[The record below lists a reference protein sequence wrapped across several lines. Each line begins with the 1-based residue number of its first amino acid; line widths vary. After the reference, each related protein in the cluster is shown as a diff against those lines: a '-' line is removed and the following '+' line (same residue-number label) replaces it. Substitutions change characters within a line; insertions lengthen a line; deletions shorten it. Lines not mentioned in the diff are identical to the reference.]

1 MTLGSRIAALRA
13 AKGLSQEE
21 LAQLMEVSR
30 QSVSKWET
38 DASVPELDKLLRLSE
53 VFGVS
58 LDSLVKDAQPQP
70 EAAPEP
76 AAPPTEDLSAF
87 RRENLRVIL
96 GSALVL
102 FGAVM
107 ALIFSLRGEPLVV
120 TLLIGLPFIGCG
132 AICMALKKR
141 LLLWCGWYLWLL
153 LEFCQM
159 LMQVDPYFYVR
170 PLVMLPLLSV
180 LLLATGWS
188 YRNAIPKTARG
199 RLWLAL
205 VCLVL
210 ALSWWALFR
219 AGYRYYGVIDVRLSQ
234 SETNR
239 RRFLG
244 ELLLR
249 LELIPAATLISTVL
263 ASILHALEWLGTRT
277 LQVVSHR
284 RKKETP

>member
-21 LAQLMEVSR
+21 LAQRMEVSR

-38 DASVPELDKLLRLSE
+38 DGSVPELDKLLRLSE

-70 EAAPEP
+70 EAAPGSV
-76 AAPPTEDLSAF
+76 APPAEDLPVF
-87 RRENLRVIL
+87 CRENLRVIL
-96 GSALVL
+96 GSAVVL
-102 FGAVM
+102 FGAVLS
-107 ALIFSLRGEPLVV
+107 LIFSLRGEPLVV

-132 AICMALKKR
+132 VICMALKKR

-159 LMQVDPYFYVR
+159 LMQVDPYFFVR
-170 PLVMLPLLSV
+170 PLVMLPLLTV

-188 YRNAIPKTARG
+188 FRNSIPKTARG

-205 VCLVL
+205 VCLAL
-210 ALSWWALFR
+210 ALSCWGLFR
-219 AGYRYYGVIDVRLSQ
+219 AGYHYYGVFDMGLSQ
-234 SETNR
+234 SENDR
-239 RRFLG
+239 RQLLG

-249 LELIPAATLISTVL
+249 LSLIPAVALVSAVL
-263 ASILHALEWLGTRT
+263 ASILHALGYLGTRAR
-277 LQVVSHR
+277 QVVSHR
-284 RKKETP
+284 RRKETP

>member
-21 LAQLMEVSR
+21 LARRMEVSR

-70 EAAPEP
+70 EAAPGP
-76 AAPPTEDLSAF
+76 AAPPAEALPVF

-102 FGAVM
+102 FGAVLS
-107 ALIFSLRGEPLVV
+107 LIFSLRGEPLVV

-132 AICMALKKR
+132 AICMALKRR

-159 LMQVDPYFYVR
+159 LMRVDPYFHVR
-170 PLVMLPLLSV
+170 PLVMLPLLIV
-180 LLLATGWS
+180 LLLAAGWS
-188 YRNAIPKTARG
+188 FRNALPKTAKG

-210 ALSWWALFR
+210 ALSCWAMFR
-219 AGYRYYGVIDVRLSQ
+219 VGRHYYSVFDLQLSH
-234 SETNR
+234 EENER
-239 RRFLG
+239 RWLLG

-249 LELIPAATLISTVL
+249 LSLIPAATLASTVL
-263 ASILHALEWLGTRT
+263 ASILHALDWLGTRA
-277 LQVVSHR
+277 LQAVSQR